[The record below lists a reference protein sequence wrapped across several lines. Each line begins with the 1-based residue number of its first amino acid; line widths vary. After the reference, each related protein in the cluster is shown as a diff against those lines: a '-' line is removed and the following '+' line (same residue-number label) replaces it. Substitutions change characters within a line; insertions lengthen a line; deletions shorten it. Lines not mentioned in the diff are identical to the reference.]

1 MFQKAILHRGHL
13 YHVLICLSSYLF
25 FIGERQ
31 ASPGSKAARLLDLV
45 AEALDPTQPLTPADD
60 VSDAG
65 WFSMLDLEQKNI
77 PISDT
82 TLALLKDMLKSQ

>member
-1 MFQKAILHRGHL
+1 MTSVNLDDS
-13 YHVLICLSSYLF
+13 LI
-25 FIGERQ
+25 
-31 ASPGSKAARLLDLV
+31 
-45 AEALDPTQPLTPADD
+45 AEVLDPTQHLKPADD

-65 WFSMLDLEQKNI
+65 WFSLLDLEQKNI